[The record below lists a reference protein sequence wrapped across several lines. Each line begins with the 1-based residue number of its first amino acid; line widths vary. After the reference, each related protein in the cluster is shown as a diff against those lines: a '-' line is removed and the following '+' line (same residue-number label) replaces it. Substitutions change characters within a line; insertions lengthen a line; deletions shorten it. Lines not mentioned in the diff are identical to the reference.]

1 MHAPLPD
8 PETRVTPIDP
18 LHIRA
23 FRPGDEPAL
32 WRVHYSAIHDV
43 ASRDYTPAQIQ
54 AWAPADTD
62 LHAWARRMQDIR
74 PFVATWDGEP
84 VGYADVQADGYI
96 DHFFVAGA
104 HARRGI
110 GQRLML
116 RIHAQAA
123 ELGLTQLA
131 SDVSRTAEP
140 LFRWHGFEVVE
151 RQFPVRRGVQ
161 LENARM
167 RKALMPGV

>member
-1 MHAPLPD
+1 MHAAQPD
-8 PETRVTPIDP
+8 LETRVSPIDP
-18 LHIRA
+18 LQIRDFIA
-23 FRPGDEPAL
+23 GDEPAL
-32 WRVHYSAIHDV
+32 WRVHFSAIHDV

-54 AWAPADTD
+54 AWAPANTD
-62 LHAWARRMQDIR
+62 AQAWARRMQDIR
-74 PFVATWDGEP
+74 PFVAIWNGEP

-123 ELGLTQLA
+123 KLGLTQLT

-140 LFRWHGFEVVE
+140 FFRRHGFEVVA